1 MMKKT
6 KLGPQTLLFPMPATL
21 VGATVDGKPNFMT
34 AAWCA
39 IAALKP
45 PSIAVAINKM
55 RYTLTGIREHGTFS
69 INVPSSDMVKSVDF
83 CGIYSG
89 RHEDK
94 TQLFT
99 VFNGELK
106 TAPLIE
112 ECPVNHE
119 CKVLHLLE
127 LGSHILVVGEINESF
142 IAEGC
147 LTDGKADAQ
156 KIDPLV
162 FATGT
167 SKYYRLGEQ
176 IASAFEVGKE

>member
-1 MMKKT
+1 MKKT
-6 KLGPQTLLFPMPATL
+6 KLGPQTLLFPMPAVL
-21 VGATVDGKPNFMT
+21 VGATVDEKANFMT

-55 RYTLTGIREHGTFS
+55 RYTLKGIREHGTFS
-69 INVPSSDMVKSVDF
+69 INVPSSDMVKNVDF

-89 RHEDK
+89 RDKDK
-94 TQLFT
+94 TPLFT
-99 VFNGELK
+99 VFNGELE

-112 ECPVNHE
+112 ECPVNLE
-119 CKVLHLLE
+119 CKVLHLLD
-127 LGSHILVVGEINESF
+127 LGSHILVVGEIKETF

-162 FATGT
+162 FTTGT

-176 IASAFEVGKE
+176 IAPAFKVGKE

>member
-1 MMKKT
+1 MKKT

-39 IAALKP
+39 IAAAKP

-55 RYTLTGIREHGTFS
+55 RYTLEGIREHGTFS

-89 RHEDK
+89 ADK
-94 TQLFT
+94 DKAQVFT
-99 VFNGELK
+99 VFSGELE

-112 ECPVNHE
+112 ECPLNLE
-119 CKVLHLLE
+119 CKVVHLLD
-127 LGSHILVVGEINESF
+127 LGSHILVVGEIKETF

-162 FATGT
+162 FTTDT
-167 SKYYRLGEQ
+167 SMYYRLGEQ
-176 IASAFEVGKE
+176 IAPAFQVGKE

>member
-1 MMKKT
+1 MKKI
-6 KLGPQTLLFPMPATL
+6 KLGPQTLLFPMPAVL
-21 VGATVDGKPNFMT
+21 VGTTVDGKPNFMT

-55 RYTLTGIREHGTFS
+55 RYTLKGIREHGTFS
-69 INVPSSDMVKSVDF
+69 INIPSSDMVKNVDF

-89 RHEDK
+89 RDKDK

-99 VFNGELK
+99 VFSGALE

-112 ECPVNHE
+112 ECPVNLD
-119 CKVLHLLE
+119 CKVLHLLD
-127 LGSHILVVGEINESF
+127 LGSHILVVGEIKETF

-162 FATGT
+162 FTTGT

-176 IASAFEVGKE
+176 IAPAFRVGKE